1 VDVTKTIA
9 DETVDALMAAHTETM
24 AVFNAFGVD
33 TCCGAH
39 RSVRDAAS
47 EDGADEIKL
56 IAALRLAISGA
67 S

>member
-1 VDVTKTIA
+1 MDFTKTIA
-9 DETVDALMAAHTETM
+9 DETVDDLMASHTETM

-39 RSVRDAAS
+39 RSVRVAAT
-47 EDGADEIKL
+47 EDGADEAKL
-56 IAALRLAISGA
+56 VAALRSAIAAA